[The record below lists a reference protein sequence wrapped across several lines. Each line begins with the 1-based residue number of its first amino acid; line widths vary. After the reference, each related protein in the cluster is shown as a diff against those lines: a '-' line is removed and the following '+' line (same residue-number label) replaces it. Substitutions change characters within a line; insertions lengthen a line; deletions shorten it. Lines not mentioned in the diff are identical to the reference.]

1 MPDDLL
7 LSLKQ
12 AEQPKEYLGPP
23 SKKAIVPIKP
33 AVPVFTLKIIFY
45 IDLSHSNLSQ
55 AGKSNF

>member
-45 IDLSHSNLSQ
+45 IDLSQ